1 MSNPLTLQDLT
12 KAVSGTAAAF
22 RCRRKLQPAGG
33 PGDKVFPP
41 TFAGAVYAVEHR
53 RLPNNT
59 EPVPC
64 VVLDTVQ
71 SQANNA
77 EAALQAALDAGTIK
91 IPVIQVNFAAN
102 APDNVNDGDTKL
114 KEQVGQGGII
124 TSLQVPHRL
133 ADAILRDSE
142 YKVEKEGEEPKK
154 VPFRS
159 SSIGD
164 SLNTASQMNA
174 LPVYQYCPT
183 ALLFG
188 MWDST
193 GPKGGL
199 GAKFER
205 AFVSEVVGINAQVGD
220 LMRGVRRD
228 PVEIRAKVQVQK
240 LENKAFRV
248 LGPDVKGGVS
258 PSKINHSS
266 VPFPEKRDN
275 KSDENRYAGVTIDHA
290 EQLTT
295 ISLIALRR
303 LRFPVKDK
311 AKQAAANTAAQTVL
325 TALGLCAAALAF
337 ENGMG
342 LRSRC
347 LLWPEAAMEWEM
359 LDKPGTDPKRF
370 SLTSEEAINL
380 LNAAIEQAKEAHI
393 TWEEKPVELTP
404 SAELVKLVRLSQIEA
419 SKSDGEANE

>member
-1 MSNPLTLQDLT
+1 MTLTDLT
-12 KAVSGTAAAF
+12 NAISGSAAAF
-22 RCRRKLQPAGG
+22 RCRRTLQPAGG
-33 PGDKVFPP
+33 AGDKVFPP
-41 TFAGAVYAVEHR
+41 TFAGAVYAVEQR
-53 RLPNNT
+53 RVPGHA
-59 EPVPC
+59 EPVTC

-77 EAALQAALDAGTIK
+77 EAALQAAVDAGTIK
-91 IPVIQVNFAAN
+91 IPVIQVSFADH
-102 APDNVNDGDTKL
+102 APEEGNTDDTKL
-114 KEQVGQGGII
+114 IEQVGLNGII

-142 YKVEKEGEEPKK
+142 YEEEKDGAKIK

-159 SSIGD
+159 SRPGKT
-164 SLNTASQMNA
+164 LNSASQMNA

-205 AFVSEVVGINAQVGD
+205 AFVSEVVGVNAAISD
-220 LMRGVRRD
+220 THKSRGVRRD
-228 PVEIRAKVQVQK
+228 PLEASKSVPILKSENRAWKVADDAKQ
-240 LENKAFRV
+240 R
-248 LGPDVKGGVS
+248 GVVR
-258 PSKINHSS
+258 PSEINHGS
-266 VPFPEKRDN
+266 VPFDSLN
-275 KSDENRYAGVTIDHA
+275 AGVTIDHA

-303 LRFPVKDK
+303 LRFPIADA
-311 AKQAAANTAAQTVL
+311 AKQSVANTAAQTVL
-325 TALGLCAAALAF
+325 VALGLCAATLAF

-347 LLWPEAAMEWEM
+347 LLWPETAMDWE
-359 LDKPGTDPKRF
+359 LLEKPGADPVKF
-370 SLTSEEAINL
+370 TITSEDAVKLLSEAV
-380 LNAAIEQAKEAHI
+380 EKAKEAGI
-393 TWEEKPVELTP
+393 TWEESPVKLTP
-404 SAELVKLVRLSQIEA
+404 SKELVKLVRLSQLEA
-419 SKSDGEANE
+419 IKSDGETTD